1 MTTDELKSELLVNE
15 LVAAS
20 IAFGRG
26 VEPDWQTRIETAQR
40 ELREYIEGL
49 EAGIHDETVP
59 EKFDENISALQEEF
73 SMRFENESPVE
84 FFRAIRAG
92 QYPTPP
98 EVQE

>member
-1 MTTDELKSELLVNE
+1 MSEKSELLVNE

-59 EKFDENISALQEEF
+59 EKFDENVAELTKAMSE
-73 SMRFENESPVE
+73 RFKDENPEE
-84 FFRAIRAG
+84 FFRNLRDG
-92 QYPTPP
+92 
-98 EVQE
+98 E